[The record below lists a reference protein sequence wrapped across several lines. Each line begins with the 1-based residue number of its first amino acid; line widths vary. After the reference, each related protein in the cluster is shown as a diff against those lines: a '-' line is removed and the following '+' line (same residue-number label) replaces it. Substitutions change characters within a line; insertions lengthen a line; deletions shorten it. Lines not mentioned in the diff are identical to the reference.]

1 MAGPCPAIRVSKGA
15 LAPGSAIFCH
25 GLPVTRVS
33 SRGERRPTKGP
44 LTNPDNTHQV
54 VVAAAEGHVAARVGR
69 QLLRII
75 PVSVS
80 AARRLSAFTFL
91 VGARASLAGLFLL
104 GASDALQT
112 ATAEGDTRSIAF
124 HNLHTKED
132 IAITFKR
139 NGRYDEAALKKLNWY
154 MRDWRK
160 DEEVRMNPH
169 LFDLLWETNREVG
182 GTQPIEV
189 ICGYRSPATNSM
201 LRARS
206 SGVAQSSQHT
216 QGQAID
222 FHIPGVPLAKVRE
235 VGLRLQRGGVGF
247 YPSSGSPFIHMD
259 TGSVRHWPRMT
270 YAELS
275 KVFPDGRTVH
285 VASDG
290 RPLPGYAVALAEVE
304 RRGGAPNSVSLQ
316 AARSAGVITASQEQD
331 ADSIAAGAKPKR
343 NLFAS
348 LFGFGKQKDA
358 EETADEEAAAPA
370 PKRARPATVVASLAP
385 PKRVATENIVPLPSA
400 RPNIA
405 PVAVAAAQPQPA
417 EQVFTTAAAS
427 GNVFDSRGYWPASAD
442 SGPAQPRAK
451 SAPFDVASA
460 DMTATGTTAAEP
472 LAYAA
477 AAAEPAPAARP
488 RPMGKAMLPVSRE
501 AAVTPASASSTV
513 AAKPV
518 AAPVMSFGGQRADS
532 PWLRAAML
540 TPSVRGVMT
549 ATSFGTFDPRPLHK
563 LLHQPSDT
571 LTMTF
576 SAEPAPGLMAD
587 RFNGSAVVF
596 LATTSFAHT
605 KTAALR

>member
-1 MAGPCPAIRVSKGA
+1 M
-15 LAPGSAIFCH
+15 
-25 GLPVTRVS
+25 
-33 SRGERRPTKGP
+33 
-44 LTNPDNTHQV
+44 
-54 VVAAAEGHVAARVGR
+54 
-69 QLLRII
+69 
-75 PVSVS
+75 SVS
-80 AARRLSAFTFL
+80 AARRLSATTFL
-91 VGARASLAGLFLL
+91 VGARVSLAGLFLF

-112 ATAEGDTRSIAF
+112 ATAEGDTRSISF

-139 NGRYDEAALKKLNWY
+139 NGRYDEAALKKLNWF

-169 LFDLLWETNREVG
+169 LFDLLWEANREVG

-206 SGVAQSSQHT
+206 SGVAQTSQHT

-304 RRGGAPNSVSLQ
+304 RRGGAPNNVSLQ
-316 AARSAGVITASQEQD
+316 AARSAGVITASQEQE
-331 ADSIAAGAKPKR
+331 AENIAAGEKPKR

-348 LFGFGKQKDA
+348 LFGFGKPKDV
-358 EETADEEAAAPA
+358 EETADEEATATTASA
-370 PKRARPATVVASLAP
+370 KRSRTVVASLAP
-385 PKRVATENIVPLPSA
+385 PKRVATESIVPLPSA
-400 RPNIA
+400 RPKIA
-405 PVAVAAAQPQPA
+405 PVAVAATQPQPA
-417 EQVFTTAAAS
+417 EQVFTTAAAP
-427 GNVFDSRGYWPASAD
+427 GNVFDSRGYWQASVD
-442 SGPAQPRAK
+442 QPAQPPAK
-451 SAPFDVASA
+451 SAPFEVASA
-460 DMTATGTTAAEP
+460 DMTATGTTPAEPLAEP

-477 AAAEPAPAARP
+477 AAAEPTPAARA
-488 RPMGKAMLPVSRE
+488 RPMGKAMLPVARE
-501 AAVTPASASSTV
+501 AAVMPARANTTV
-513 AAKPV
+513 AAKP
-518 AAPVMSFGGQRADS
+518 AAPAMSFGGQRADS

-563 LLHQPSDT
+563 LLHQPSDA

-576 SAEPAPGLMAD
+576 SAEPAPGLLAD
-587 RFNGSAVVF
+587 RFSGSAVVF
-596 LATTSFAHT
+596 LATTTFGTT
-605 KTAALR
+605 KTASLR